1 MSYQPPFTITPL
13 MLTLVAEI
21 SEAAGR
27 LSALAEIDSTLLLRK
42 ANRIRTVQG
51 SLAIEGNTL
60 SEAQITAILDGK
72 RVMAPPREIQ
82 EVRNALQ
89 AYEQL
94 HQWRYERE
102 QDLLDA
108 HNVLMRG
115 LLDEVGQYRSG
126 GVGVMAGDK
135 VVHMAPGANQVKR
148 LMADLFAWL
157 KASDIP
163 PLIRSCVFHYE
174 FEFIHPF
181 SDGNG
186 RMGRLWQTLILT
198 RWQPAFADLPVESLI
213 HQRQAAYYQAIQ
225 SSTQRSD
232 CAPFIEFML
241 DTIAVTLREV
251 LDSNAKTLNSDEK
264 TRVEMQ
270 VETRVQNRHKT
281 PDQILALLRKQPELT
296 LAEIAVILGRATSTI
311 ERAVARL
318 KQQDRLR
325 FQGPKKGGRWQVLD
339 NKE

>member
-27 LSALAEIDSTLLLRK
+27 LSALAEIDSTLLLRR

-60 SEAQITAILDGK
+60 SEAQITAILEGK

-108 HNVLMRG
+108 HSVLMRG
-115 LLDEVGQYRSG
+115 LQDEVGQYRSG

-157 KASDIP
+157 EASDIP

-225 SSTQRSD
+225 ESTQRSD

-251 LDSNAKTLNSDEK
+251 LDNDEK
-264 TRVEMQ
+264 MRVETQ
-270 VETRVQNRHKT
+270 VEARVENRQKT

-296 LAEIAVILGRATSTI
+296 LAEIAVILGRARSTI

>member
-27 LSALAEIDSTLLLRK
+27 LSALAEIDSTLLLRR

-60 SEAQITAILDGK
+60 SEAQITAILEGK
-72 RVMAPPREIQ
+72 RVMAPPREIL

-108 HNVLMRG
+108 HSVLMRG
-115 LLDEVGQYRSG
+115 LLDEVGQYRSS

-225 SSTQRSD
+225 ASTQRSD

-251 LDSNAKTLNSDEK
+251 LDNDEK
-264 TRVEMQ
+264 MRVETQ
-270 VETRVQNRHKT
+270 VEARVQNRQKT
-281 PDQILALLRKQPELT
+281 PDQILALLRQQPELT
-296 LAEIAVILGRATSTI
+296 LAEIAAILGKATSTI